1 MKQWAFYGVLVTGLA
16 LATLVLAEVAFRAF
30 FPQLNPATQLV
41 FYSQNPWQVPLGL
54 PGETYRHRHNAG
66 DFDVEVRFN
75 ALGLRDV
82 ADIRQ
87 ARPGDWLYVGDSFGF
102 GFGVDEH
109 VRVSSR
115 LDSLLPGARVFNLS
129 SPTQLVGYGRLLDY
143 ARDLGVPDSAG
154 VVRQVF
160 TGNDLFDYES
170 VAPAHTPHTGWVA
183 ALRFRLSTQ
192 LALYQAGRYLVWN
205 MPVVSGYLAERRAVS
220 VEEGFPVRY
229 DASVIAS
236 SVAQTG
242 RVLEGRAGAVVVVVA
257 PPKSYWLGSQS
268 AEWQRIHRAYVSG
281 VEALG
286 YRVVDAS
293 AVLDPSHYLLTDGHW
308 NATGHAVV
316 AEAVLGAMGE

>member
-82 ADIRQ
+82 ADIRPSP
-87 ARPGDWLYVGDSFGF
+87 PGDWLYVGDSFGF

-143 ARDLGVPDSAG
+143 ARDLGGAG
-154 VVRQVF
+154 LGRPVVLQVF
-160 TGNDLFDYES
+160 NEGEMIFLITES
-170 VAPAHTPHTGWVA
+170 VAPAHTLHTGWVA

-192 LALYQAGRYLVWN
+192 LAL
-205 MPVVSGYLAERRAVS
+205 
-220 VEEGFPVRY
+220 
-229 DASVIAS
+229 
-236 SVAQTG
+236 
-242 RVLEGRAGAVVVVVA
+242 
-257 PPKSYWLGSQS
+257 
-268 AEWQRIHRAYVSG
+268 
-281 VEALG
+281 
-286 YRVVDAS
+286 
-293 AVLDPSHYLLTDGHW
+293 
-308 NATGHAVV
+308 
-316 AEAVLGAMGE
+316 